1 MSNGNKTFNDNFNG
15 VRYLEC
21 KSVKHSSLW
30 NKVTNKYHWFF
41 LYHEIIFTFHFKVQ
55 FSFFSLN
62 LIWYENKHILSL
74 IWAFNILDKST
85 NILDRVVSITTEKCI
100 IYIFVVLEYV
110 SPVAKYYSG
119 MCINTGKLGLS
130 RYIFVGLLRDCHCT
144 RIVGQ

>member
-1 MSNGNKTFNDNFNG
+1 MEFVIWNASQSNIAH
-15 VRYLEC
+15 YEI
-21 KSVKHSSLW
+21 KSLINIIDFFIPWNHSYVW
-30 NKVTNKYHWFF
+30 
-41 LYHEIIFTFHFKVQ
+41 HFKVQ

-74 IWAFNILDKST
+74 IWAFNIHDKST